1 MATVVVFEDKFQV
14 VVFGMYLENSHDLTT
29 GVPGALFWQTHGQ
42 ALASRVGSTLEGELL
57 GDFCFFFGWRYYLEA
72 DSKSDGQL

>member
-29 GVPGALFWQTHGQ
+29 GVPGAI
-42 ALASRVGSTLEGELL
+42 
-57 GDFCFFFGWRYYLEA
+57 
-72 DSKSDGQL
+72 